1 LAVDKLHPP
10 HHLCLATATDSNAIA
25 GFQIQLWEIAKNQRQ
40 SAGTPPQQTFVH
52 HAENKKHWFLIGM
65 QHGRFLSEYL

>member
-25 GFQIQLWEIAKNQRQ
+25 VFQIQLGKLQKIRGNLLGPLRGKRLFTTPKIKN
-40 SAGTPPQQTFVH
+40 
-52 HAENKKHWFLIGM
+52 IG
-65 QHGRFLSEYL
+65 S